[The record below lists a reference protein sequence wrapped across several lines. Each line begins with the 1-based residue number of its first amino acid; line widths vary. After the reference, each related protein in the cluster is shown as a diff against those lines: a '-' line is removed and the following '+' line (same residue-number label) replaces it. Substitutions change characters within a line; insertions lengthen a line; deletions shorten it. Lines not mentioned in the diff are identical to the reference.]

1 MSESETASQT
11 GTGDVPSGLY
21 VPPQSKS
28 AIWKY
33 FKLKKD
39 DVEKDKTWSVCNLCP
54 NKSLAY
60 NGATTTMWN
69 HAQAVHFI
77 TKPKVLKQAPI
88 TTVKELQ
95 PKVQIQDVDL
105 DIIPSTSAEPAP
117 STSRGPRQISIQ
129 KAFARDDTQSIC
141 KEQV

>member
-1 MSESETASQT
+1 MSESETESQT
-11 GTGDVPSGLY
+11 GTGDVPSGLF

-28 AIWKY
+28 AIWKH

-39 DVEKDKTWSVCNLCP
+39 DKGKTWSVCNLCP

-77 TKPKVLKQAPI
+77 PKPKVPKQAPI

-95 PKVQIQDVDL
+95 PKVQIQDVDVE
-105 DIIPSTSAEPAP
+105 IIPSAEPAT